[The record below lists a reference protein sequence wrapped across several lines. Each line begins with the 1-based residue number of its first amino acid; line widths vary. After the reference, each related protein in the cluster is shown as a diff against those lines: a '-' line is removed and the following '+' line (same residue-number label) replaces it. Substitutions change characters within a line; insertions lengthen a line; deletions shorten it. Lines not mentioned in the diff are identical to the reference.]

1 LAWYDY
7 GARNYDAAVPR
18 LMNLDHLT
26 EKYHTQR
33 PVVYAENNPVMFRDI
48 NGMGVDGWDT
58 DFVNS
63 ETGEKTHIEDGK
75 DQVIAINTSG
85 LNYMQTLY
93 NSDCSGY
100 NEALSKLENT
110 YLNLNMTTSQF
121 DEVVG
126 TIYSEASV
134 SANWEEAAGIYGVL
148 QNRANAE
155 NTSIYDQISRG
166 GVAGYAK
173 RDQIFKPTAQQDRI
187 NRVQKGIAMSVA
199 TQKDYSNGAY
209 WWDGTDFS
217 NGGGYRERY
226 LQGYK
231 FTDSNHDLWNMGNN
245 SVNGKM
251 PFGTYQYKYESTNA
265 IGNTIFSRKTT
276 EYRRVENPGSR
287 LYRSYP

>member
-1 LAWYDY
+1 
-7 GARNYDAAVPR
+7 
-18 LMNLDHLT
+18 
-26 EKYHTQR
+26 
-33 PVVYAENNPVMFRDI
+33 MFRDI

-58 DFVNS
+58 DFVNY

-85 LNYMQTLY
+85 LNYMQALY
-93 NSDCSGY
+93 NNDCSGY
-100 NEALSKLENT
+100 NEALSELENT
-110 YLNLNMTTSQF
+110 HLNLNMTTSQF

-155 NTSIYDQISRG
+155 NTAVYNQISRG
-166 GVAGYAK
+166 GVAGYAR

-209 WWDGTDFS
+209 FWAGKDIASPIEKRATGGLFFTNTMHDVMNVGSKKIKNAPITTYWLNS
-217 NGGGYRERY
+217 NGKRLGVR
-226 LQGYK
+226 
-231 FTDSNHDLWNMGNN
+231 
-245 SVNGKM
+245 
-251 PFGTYQYKYESTNA
+251 GTYSYTYESTA
-265 IGNTIFSRKTT
+265 GYGNTTFMRKTMNYMRAT
-276 EYRRVENPGSR
+276 GEKKY
-287 LYRSYP
+287 